1 MKLSKLVLAMCLATG
16 VMSTAVAQ
24 VVMRNAISVA
34 QNSHA
39 GEAVDTLARE
49 VEKRTN
55 GRIVIK
61 NFYSGSLGGEREVME
76 SVQLGTQELG
86 HNSTGPVLTSCQKL
100 ASWMYLSCFATRRMH
115 ALF

>member
-1 MKLSKLVLAMCLATG
+1 MKLSKIVLAMCLATG
-16 VMSTAVAQ
+16 IMSTAVAQ

-55 GRIVIK
+55 GRIVI
-61 NFYSGSLGGEREVME
+61 NFA
-76 SVQLGTQELG
+76 
-86 HNSTGPVLTSCQKL
+86 NSSAIPAPVSAFVPPTRCT
-100 ASWMYLSCFATRRMH
+100 AT
-115 ALF
+115 AQ

>member
-39 GEAVDTLARE
+39 GEAIDTLARE

-55 GRIVIK
+55 G
-61 NFYSGSLGGEREVME
+61 SHCD
-76 SVQLGTQELG
+76 QELLLWIIG
-86 HNSTGPVLTSCQKL
+86 WR
-100 ASWMYLSCFATRRMH
+100 A
-115 ALF
+115 